1 MTRAIPISDA
11 AGLPYWRRPTTLLFL
26 MAVAMPLA
34 FATWSALLNNFVI
47 EKAGFTGVEIGWLH
61 TVREIPGLLAVGVLL
76 FLLVIRE
83 QVMAALM
90 LILLGTATAVTAWF
104 PSFGG
109 LLMVT
114 LISSIGFHYF
124 ESCNQSLQL
133 QWLTKAEAPKVI
145 GKLVAAGSTASLVA
159 YGVIVLCWKAFDLSY
174 DVVFLASGGICAAI
188 AVFALLAYPRF
199 DAPHP
204 QRKSIVLRRR
214 YWLYYLFEMLNGA
227 RRQIFVVFAAFMMV
241 ERFGYGVE
249 AVTALML
256 VTFVANMIT
265 APSIGRFVA
274 RFGEQKAMLIEF
286 SGLFCVFVGYGCLY
300 WFNLPGWVAAVLYVA
315 NNIFFAISFSH
326 KTYFQK
332 IADPSDMATSAA
344 VSFTINHI
352 AAVFLPAGLGY
363 IWATSPDWVFILAA
377 CIAFAQILLSLLVPR
392 NPSAGNETR
401 LREMRGPGAAPGTV
415 PAE

>member
-1 MTRAIPISDA
+1 MMRMIPLSQA
-11 AGLPYWRRPTTLLFL
+11 ATLPLWRRPTTLLFL

-47 EKAGFTGVEIGWLH
+47 EAAGFTGVEIGWLH

-76 FLLVIRE
+76 FLLLIRE
-83 QVMAALM
+83 QVMAGLM
-90 LILLGTATAVTAWF
+90 LILLGSATAVTAWY

-159 YGVIVLCWKAFDLSY
+159 YGLIVLCWKVFDLSY
-174 DVVFLASGGICAAI
+174 NFVFLVSGGICVAI
-188 AVFALLAYPRF
+188 ALFALLAFPQF
-199 DAPHP
+199 KSEHP

-214 YWLYYLFEMLNGA
+214 YWLYYLFEMLSGA

-249 AVTALML
+249 SVTALML
-256 VTFVANMIT
+256 ITFVANMVT

-274 RFGEQKAMLIEF
+274 RFGEQKAMMIEF

-300 WFNLPGWVAAVLYVA
+300 WFNLPGWIAAALYVA

-332 IADPSDMATSAA
+332 IADPADMATSAA
-344 VSFTINHI
+344 LAFTINHI

-377 CIAFAQILLSLLVPR
+377 GIALVQILLSLLVPR
-392 NPSAGNETR
+392 RPAPGNETR
-401 LREMRGPGAAPGTV
+401 LTEMRGPGPAPHPAA
-415 PAE
+415 